1 MSLMVK
7 CDKCRK
13 LMYTDDREDKGAY
26 VSMTA
31 DDPIYGHSTFHL
43 CRECFNRLFPWL
55 VEQEDEK

>member
-7 CDKCRK
+7 CDKCQK
-13 LMYTDDREDKGAY
+13 LMYTDSREDKGTY

-31 DDPIYGHSTFHL
+31 ADPIYGHSTFHL
-43 CRECFNRLFPWL
+43 CRECFGRMFPWL